1 VGHAALSRE
10 GRWLA
15 AVKACGAGA
24 VLSHQSA
31 GAFWELLTRYTGP
44 IHITVPIARNPSPS
58 RGIAV
63 HRSRTLGDRDT
74 VRRDGI
80 PVTTPARTLIDL
92 KRVLPRGQWEAAVDR
107 ARSRGFPDA

>member
-1 VGHAALSRE
+1 
-10 GRWLA
+10 
-15 AVKACGAGA
+15 
-24 VLSHQSA
+24 
-31 GAFWELLTRYTGP
+31 LLTRYTGP

-92 KRVLPRGQWEAAVDR
+92 KRVLPPGQWEAAVDR